1 MRVLAKLGVAALLA
15 CAALAFAQQPAAR
28 PGVDAPELA
37 ALGPYGA
44 GVVTLHLVQPGQLD
58 PLQGASAPVRADRQ
72 LTVLV
77 WYPARRGGTPIVYHS
92 ALPGPDARP
101 VPFSLPGIAV
111 ADAPAA
117 PGRFPLVILAHGYS
131 NTPEVLAWLGE
142 NLATKGYVIAAP
154 AFGDPPITEREKF
167 IGPLARR
174 PLDVAF
180 VAAEAQR
187 RARAGAPPFAH
198 ADPQRT
204 ALIGYSMGSY
214 GVLAAAG
221 ALLEPRLAPVTR
233 GVLAPYVAGAAS
245 AGELRVAALKAVVA
259 ISPLMSIGAL
269 PLWAPDGLAAIRT
282 PTFFMA
288 GSQDHVAGYDPGAR
302 TLFERESNA
311 PRYLLTFREA
321 GHNIAF
327 SPAPASMQARLWDQ
341 DWFEDPVWRKTR
353 LTAIEAH
360 FITAFLDRYVE
371 GDTGKSAYI
380 DGLVTNSDDGAWPDP
395 PAVYG
400 AFSPGAPAA
409 TLWKGFQAAHA
420 AGMTLEFTAPAQ
432 AADRSQDSTTGVP
445 PALLPAA
452 GERLVLEAHASGAQI
467 YRCLQAADGR
477 FAWTLQ
483 GPDAQLR
490 DEHGSL
496 IGHHS
501 AGPSWQ
507 HQDGSE
513 VTGKAVAHVD
523 SQDADS
529 VAWLLLTATAHAGHG
544 VLEHVTSIQRLHTRG
559 GQPPVEPRCDASK
572 QNAEVRSPYTADYY
586 FYAPGG

>member
-1 MRVLAKLGVAALLA
+1 MRVLAKLAATALLA
-15 CAALAFAQQPAAR
+15 CAAPALAQQPAAR

-58 PLQGASAPVRADRQ
+58 PLQGANAPARADRQ

-92 ALPGPDARP
+92 ALPGPDARS
-101 VPFSLPGIAV
+101 VPFTLPGIAV

-131 NTPEVLAWLGE
+131 NTPQVLAWLAE
-142 NLATKGYVIAAP
+142 NLATKGYVVAAP
-154 AFGDPPITEREKF
+154 AFNDPPITEQAKF

-174 PLDVAF
+174 PLDTVF
-180 VAAEAQR
+180 VATEAQQ
-187 RARAGAPPFAH
+187 RARAGTAPFAH
-198 ADPQRT
+198 ADAERT
-204 ALIGYSMGSY
+204 ALIGYSMGGY

-221 ALLEPRLAPVTR
+221 ALLEPRLASATR

-245 AGELRVAALKAVVA
+245 SGELRVPALKAVVA
-259 ISPLMSIGAL
+259 ISPPLRLGTL
-269 PLWAPDGLAAIRT
+269 PLWAPDGLAAIRA

-288 GSQDHVAGYDPGAR
+288 GSEDHTVGYDPGVR
-302 TLFERESNA
+302 TLFEDETNA

-371 GDTGKSAYI
+371 GDTSKSAYI
-380 DGLVTNSDDGAWPDP
+380 DGLVTRSDDGAWPNP

-420 AGMTLEFTAPAQ
+420 AGMTLEFRSPAPA
-432 AADRSQDSTTGVP
+432 ADPSQDSTSGVP
-445 PALLPAA
+445 KALLPPA
-452 GERLVLEAHASGAQI
+452 GERLVLKAHASGAQI
-467 YRCLQAADGR
+467 YRCLQAADGK

-496 IGHHS
+496 IGHHG

-513 VTGKAVAHVD
+513 VTGKTVAHVD
-523 SQDADS
+523 SPEADS
-529 VAWLLLTATAHAGHG
+529 VPWLLLTATGHAGHG
-544 VLEHVTSIQRLHTRG
+544 ALEHVTSIQRLHTRG
-559 GQPPVEPRCDASK
+559 GQPPVEPRCDASQ

-586 FYAPGG
+586 FYAPSG